1 MEQGEIC
8 LSLKMKV
15 SAKCGL
21 LPAGMS
27 CCGRAGIKVGEGAPF
42 PGGSLGRKWELT
54 WEQFSFFFCRW
65 DLGFKRC
72 HNMCLRVIMRW
83 HNLVAR
89 LDTEAPASL
98 RVGSDLTSVF
108 YSLCK

>member
-15 SAKCGL
+15 SAKCGS

-42 PGGSLGRKWELT
+42 PGESLGRKWELT
-54 WEQFSFFFCRW
+54 WEQLSFFFCRC
-65 DLGFKRC
+65 DSGFKRC
-72 HNMCLRVIMRW
+72 HKMRLRVIRRW

-98 RVGSDLTSVF
+98 SAGSDLTSVF

>member
-27 CCGRAGIKVGEGAPF
+27 CCGRAGIKVREGAPF
-42 PGGSLGRKWELT
+42 RGKPRQEMELGTVPFLFLSLG
-54 WEQFSFFFCRW
+54 
-65 DLGFKRC
+65 
-72 HNMCLRVIMRW
+72 LRIQKV
-83 HNLVAR
+83 
-89 LDTEAPASL
+89 P
-98 RVGSDLTSVF
+98 
-108 YSLCK
+108 